1 MIKFL
6 VLLFCSLSLVDTELV
21 VLSLMLVCFS
31 IFSIKVVLSFLSFL
45 LPLLF
50 SLVLKEAVLLSWLST
65 LWLLTLLG
73 WCTEWN
79 EILSPVLY
87 KHVPLYILC
96 QDEEIKQDRQAL
108 ITFMDL
114 FILVSLYN
122 KPFHLLHKVLDNCV
136 YSFSDQV

>member
-1 MIKFL
+1 M
-6 VLLFCSLSLVDTELV
+6 TV
-21 VLSLMLVCFS
+21 VT
-31 IFSIKVVLSFLSFL
+31 VV
-45 LPLLF
+45 
-50 SLVLKEAVLLSWLST
+50 VRIYW
-65 LWLLTLLG
+65 G
-73 WCTEWN
+73 G
-79 EILSPVLY
+79 EILSTVLY

-114 FILVSLYN
+114 FILVSLPAYN